1 MSDVGCLIRVCVPCH
16 FDQMR
21 AAPVVQRSA
30 LRTGRCC
37 CWPSQM
43 GWCSKAGSNRD
54 APRLCDK
61 GLCGTCCQQQCSEKA
76 HGNRGAARG
85 CPGKPEELKWHFAL
99 GEAIKFVKECMQ
111 HPGAAKFMEIE
122 KIPRHTVFDA
132 IFKMMVQEFRKTPPS
147 CSRSSSP
154 TAEGPVGHFLVHP
167 RPKRLQNA
175 SNISFFVI
183 IAICDARCFSP
194 CQH

>member
-1 MSDVGCLIRVCVPCH
+1 LCSGLLCEQVAVDVGLVKWGSVPKLAPIATPRDSVTKVSAGRVANNSV
-16 FDQMR
+16 R
-21 AAPVVQRSA
+21 RRLSGIEVQLEGVQES
-30 LRTGRCC
+30 LRN
-37 CWPSQM
+37 
-43 GWCSKAGSNRD
+43 SND
-54 APRLCDK
+54 IL
-61 GLCGTCCQQQCSEKA
+61 
-76 HGNRGAARG
+76 
-85 CPGKPEELKWHFAL
+85 L
-99 GEAIKFVKECMQ
+99 GGAIKFVKECMQ

-147 CSRSSSP
+147 CSRASAP
-154 TAEGPVGHFLVHP
+154 TAEGPVGHFVVHP
-167 RPKRLQNA
+167 HPKRLQHA